1 MENDNKE
8 SNFFLNEF
16 EFNNITKLQGSNN
29 LCRIYDAILEHEDS
43 NVINEKSSIAEES
56 RKFFMVSLNFRKNEK
71 ILEKLKKIMKIS
83 EKQINLD
90 PELMQFS

>member
-43 NVINEKSSIAEES
+43 NIINEKSSFAEES
-56 RKFFMVSLNFRKNEK
+56 RKFFMVSLNFRKK
-71 ILEKLKKIMKIS
+71 
-83 EKQINLD
+83 
-90 PELMQFS
+90 

>member
-29 LCRIYDAILEHEDS
+29 LCRIYDAILEYEDS
-43 NVINEKSSIAEES
+43 NVINEKSSIAGES
-56 RKFFMVSLNFRKNEK
+56 RKFFMVSLNFRKK
-71 ILEKLKKIMKIS
+71 
-83 EKQINLD
+83 
-90 PELMQFS
+90 